1 MDGIKG
7 SDKCMKLDM
16 TNYQEVK
23 PFRMKRIVWRLVNS
37 TIYRACTSRFRIR
50 LLKWFGA
57 TVRWGAY
64 HGSANIFAPWNLECP
79 AGVCIGPGVEIYNKS
94 HVYIGD
100 AVTISQGA
108 YICTASHDVS
118 SPKMALLTKPIVI
131 NSQAWIA
138 ARAIVLPGVTIGEGA
153 VVGAGAVVAKDVP
166 PWVIVAGNPARIV
179 GRREIKYA

>member
-1 MDGIKG
+1 MDGTQG
-7 SDKCMKLDM
+7 EHESMKLDLR
-16 TNYQEVK
+16 NYQEVK
-23 PFRMKRIVWRLVNS
+23 TSWFKRMVWRLVNN
-37 TIYRACTSRFRIR
+37 TVYRVCTSRFRIR

-79 AGVCIGPGVEIYNKS
+79 AGVCIGPGVEIYNKAR
-94 HVYIGD
+94 VYIGD

-108 YICTASHDVS
+108 YICTASHDVR
-118 SPKMALLTKPIVI
+118 SPRMALVTKPIVI

-153 VVGAGAVVAKDVP
+153 VVGAGAVVSRDVP
-166 PWVIVAGNPARIV
+166 PWSIAVGNPARV
-179 GRREIKYA
+179 VSKREIRE